1 MRELLKFPAAWLAV
15 SGQMAKPCAV
25 LPIFLCHHV
34 EWYTG
39 SSVSVCEFLE
49 IPSKLGFSDPFFAL
63 IASKVL
69 LGIGVASNRLKM
81 K

>member
-1 MRELLKFPAAWLAV
+1 MRELLKFPAASLAV
-15 SGQMAKPCAV
+15 SGQMARPCAV

-49 IPSKLGFSDPFFAL
+49 IPSKLGFSDPF
-63 IASKVL
+63 L
-69 LGIGVASNRLKM
+69 L
-81 K
+81 